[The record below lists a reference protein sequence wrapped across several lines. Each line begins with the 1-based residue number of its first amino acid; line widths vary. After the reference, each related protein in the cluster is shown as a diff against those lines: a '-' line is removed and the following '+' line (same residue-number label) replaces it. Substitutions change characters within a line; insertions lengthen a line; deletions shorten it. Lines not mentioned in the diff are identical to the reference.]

1 MKEAK
6 EAQRL
11 KRRRRKEWRNEMAL
25 KTKTMTESLE
35 LFGCI
40 QCGKCTGGC
49 PVARKTVLNVRNMI
63 YRMLVKPEMK
73 VEAHEELWDCTS
85 CFTCVERCPK
95 DVQPAELIIALRGE
109 LVESGRI
116 PETIGAALMGT
127 FRQGNPSGMA
137 REDRAAWADGAPA
150 KNALAAADSDPC
162 EWLYYVGCTPSYDM
176 RAQPVTRA
184 LVRAF
189 ATAGLNFGTLDT
201 EESCCGNEIRRLGEV
216 GLFEMLVEEN
226 SEIFRSTG
234 AKRMVTTSPHCFN
247 TFKNEYGL
255 DVADGQSMEVWHYT
269 QLVARLIAEGRLALP
284 NEVTVDGCPVK
295 VTYHDPCFLGKQNHV
310 YDEPRAILKA
320 IPGVEL
326 VEMDR
331 SRERSLCCEG
341 GGGRMWAEGT
351 NLEERLAFQRVHE
364 AAETGADILAVAC
377 PFCLL
382 TLEDAVKVQ
391 KLDDPE
397 QNDGRTLRV
406 MDIMELVNQALGE
419 G

>member
-1 MKEAK
+1 M
-6 EAQRL
+6 
-11 KRRRRKEWRNEMAL
+11 
-25 KTKTMTESLE
+25 KTKAMTEQLE

-49 PVARKTVLNVRNMI
+49 PVARKTVLNIRRMI
-63 YRMLVKPEMK
+63 YHMLVEPELD
-73 VEAHEELWDCTS
+73 VHAHQELWDCTC

-95 DVQPAELIIALRGE
+95 DVRPADLIIELRGQ

-127 FRQGNPSGMA
+127 FRQGNPTGIA
-137 REDRAAWADGAPA
+137 REDRAAWVNGGDPSGRFQPKPAQDG
-150 KNALAAADSDPC
+150 C
-162 EWLYYVGCTPSYDM
+162 ELLYYVGCTPAYDM

-184 LVRAF
+184 LTRAF
-189 ATAGLNFGTLDT
+189 TVAGLDFGTLGT
-201 EESCCGNEIRRLGEV
+201 EESCCGNEIRRMGEA

-226 SEIFRSTG
+226 GELIRSVG
-234 AKRMVTTSPHCFN
+234 ASRMVTTSPHCFN

-255 DVADGQSMEVWHYT
+255 DEIEILHYT
-269 QLVARLIAEGRLALP
+269 QLVAALIEQGKLEFKSVGVWGEGV
-284 NEVTVDGCPVK
+284 EKK
-295 VTYHDPCFLGKQNHV
+295 VTYHDPCFLGKQNHIF
-310 YDEPRAILKA
+310 DEPRAILQA

-351 NLEERLAFQRVHE
+351 NLEERLAFQRVQE
-364 AAETGADILAVAC
+364 AADTGAEVLAVAC

-391 KLDDPE
+391 GLDE
-397 QNDGRTLRV
+397 RMRV
-406 MDIMELVNQALGE
+406 MDIMELVNLALTE

>member
-1 MKEAK
+1 
-6 EAQRL
+6 
-11 KRRRRKEWRNEMAL
+11 L
-25 KTKTMTESLE
+25 KTEAMTGQLE

-49 PVARKTVLNVRNMI
+49 PVARKTVLNIRSLI
-63 YRMLVKPEMK
+63 YHMLVEPELDIN
-73 VEAHEELWDCTS
+73 AHPELWDCTC

-95 DVQPAELIIALRGE
+95 DVQPAELIIGLRGQ

-127 FRQGNPSGMA
+127 FRQGNPTGIA
-137 REDRAAWADGAPA
+137 RESRAAWANGTEI
-150 KNALAAADSDPC
+150 KAAQEGC
-162 EWLYYVGCTPSYDM
+162 ELLYFVCCTASYDP
-176 RAQPVTRA
+176 RVQPVARA
-184 LVRAF
+184 LVKAFRA
-189 ATAGLNFGTLDT
+189 ADLDFGTLGT
-201 EESCCGNEIRRLGEV
+201 KESCCGSGVRRLGEV

-226 SEIFRSTG
+226 GELIRSVG
-234 AKRMVTTSPHCFN
+234 ASRLVTTSPHCFN
-247 TFKNEYGL
+247 TFKNEYSL
-255 DVADGQSMEVWHYT
+255 DGIEVLHYT
-269 QLVARLIAEGRLALP
+269 QLIAELIEQGRLEFGSAGVWGEGP
-284 NEVTVDGCPVK
+284 PSIPPDIRGEGPPSIPPDIRGEGVQKT

-310 YDEPRAILKA
+310 FDEPRAILEA
-320 IPGVEL
+320 IPGVKL

-364 AAETGADILAVAC
+364 AAETGAEILAVAC

-391 KLDDPE
+391 GLDE
-397 QNDGRTLRV
+397 QLQV
-406 MDIMELVNQALGE
+406 MDIMELVDLAL
-419 G
+419 